1 MKKKSFVLHTE
12 YEKHIRKLSMEERG
26 ILLTSIF
33 AKVNGNALPDLPPAV
48 DMAFGFIEAQLD
60 RDLEKYEET
69 CERRR
74 EAGKLGGAP
83 KGNKNATKNN
93 RNNQKV
99 DLKKEEKKPLISTV
113 FTVEGTDEKQP
124 KQAKQPDNDNEND
137 SDNDNE
143 NDNDGAK
150 APYNAHVRARW
161 TPPTLSE
168 IQAYCFERG
177 NRVDPEHFFDHYS
190 ANGWKVGL
198 APMQD
203 WKAALRNWERREKGV
218 KSYNLD
224 DFFEAAV
231 GKGRGMEDA
240 IHQ

>member
-12 YEKHIRKLSMEERG
+12 YEKHIRKLSIEERG

-33 AKVNGNALPDLPPAV
+33 AKANGNALPDLPPAV

-74 EAGKLGGAP
+74 EAGKLGGRP
-83 KGNKNATKNN
+83 KKDSSEEEKQK
-93 RNNQKV
+93 NQKV
-99 DLKKEEKKPLISTV
+99 FSKTKQKQTKAKK
-113 FTVEGTDEKQP
+113 
-124 KQAKQPDNDNEND
+124 PDNDNEND

-150 APYNAHVRARW
+150 APYNAHGRARW

-168 IQAYCFERG
+168 IRAYCIERG

-203 WKAALRNWERREKGV
+203 WRAAFRNWERREKGV

-240 IHQ
+240 IHE